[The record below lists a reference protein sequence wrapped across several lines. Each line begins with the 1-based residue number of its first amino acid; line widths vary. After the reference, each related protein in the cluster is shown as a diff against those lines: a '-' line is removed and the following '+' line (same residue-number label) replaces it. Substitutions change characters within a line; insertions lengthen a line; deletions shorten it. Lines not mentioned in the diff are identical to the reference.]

1 MIKKILLLSIFL
13 LSQSLYAQSVMDS
26 LSEEEQLDNDVTSLI
41 SERIEKI
48 SPNRKIFIIS
58 NENQSFAQGDFISLL
73 IKHKLVSRALVAKT
87 TDSIAGIKI
96 LKIYNL
102 SLWKKIQS
110 GREVQILRGDDSYY
124 QKRERRKKQGLL
136 GVEEPEEDLFDK
148 TIISEDLLEDDNN
161 EGIFDTNHMLSLS
174 IGWFEGLNSGAQAE
188 KYSQLSI
195 QYQYQAWKNLFV
207 GIDFGSNVIKD
218 FPSGG
223 LDTRYFNI
231 TPKVKYTFEVFWGL
245 ILQPYVGW
253 QILMADSPGAGED
266 DEETNQDQLQYEVD
280 LVNKSEKSTIAVG
293 ITVIQPIVPGWNLK
307 ADLGMDILSIGV
319 GLEI

>member
-1 MIKKILLLSIFL
+1 
-13 LSQSLYAQSVMDS
+13 MDS